1 LQFIHVK
8 IGRRPRLITPFYAL
22 KWAILPVKIN
32 DSAHLFKP
40 QNSQPLELQRDAK
53 TPFPCDKTPPSTA
66 RRFLS
71 DSHEPKQK
79 QKERE
84 SVFLV
89 TKCQSLY
96 YKLQLGRRK
105 HTKCDFA

>member
-1 LQFIHVK
+1 M
-8 IGRRPRLITPFYAL
+8 PFYGL
-22 KWAILPVKIN
+22 KRAILPVKIN
-32 DSAHLFKP
+32 DSAHLFKLRNP
-40 QNSQPLELQRDAK
+40 QSSEHQRDTK
-53 TPFPCDKTPPSTA
+53 TPFPCDKIPPSTA

-71 DSHEPKQK
+71 DSRELKQK

>member
-1 LQFIHVK
+1 M
-8 IGRRPRLITPFYAL
+8 PFYGL
-22 KWAILPVKIN
+22 KRAILPVKIN
-32 DSAHLFKP
+32 DSAHPFKL
-40 QNSQPLELQRDAK
+40 QNSQSPELQRDAK
-53 TPFPCDKTPPSTA
+53 TPFPCDKIPPSTA

-84 SVFLV
+84 STFLV
-89 TKCQSLY
+89 AKCQSLY
-96 YKLQLGRRK
+96 YKLQLSRRK